1 MTTPLTLARLLF
13 LLGALVALSHLAND
27 WIDLPGPGG
36 LAWKAGGIVLLGF
49 SAAARRAWLPA
60 AGLLL
65 SAIGD
70 VLLELDGWFVG
81 GMAAFGMA
89 HLCYLAA
96 FAGWIRSEG
105 INRKA
110 WPWAVLVVAVSAGL
124 GVWFMPGMGDLLWP
138 ALAYQLIIS
147 GMVITAVLSKAPLG
161 ARLGA
166 VAFMA
171 SDSLIAVGKF
181 AHLGVP
187 IGSVW
192 VTYAGAQIL
201 LAWALPRTRP

>member
-1 MTTPLTLARLLF
+1 
-13 LLGALVALSHLAND
+13 
-27 WIDLPGPGG
+27 
-36 LAWKAGGIVLLGF
+36 
-49 SAAARRAWLPA
+49 
-60 AGLLL
+60 
-65 SAIGD
+65 
-70 VLLELDGWFVG
+70 
-81 GMAAFGMA
+81 MAAFGMA

-124 GVWFMPGMGDLLWP
+124 GVWFMPGMGDLLGP